1 MHAMPAKLRPGDRVP
16 MSWEEYAALGEDV
29 RGEYIDGML
38 VVSPSPTQ
46 RHQDVGFQLAK
57 RLEAAL
63 PAPMK
68 MTQAWAWKP
77 AGDEFIPD
85 ISVIDASEEQTRYT
99 GIPHLAV
106 EILSSDRAADML
118 RKARKY
124 AALGLPHYWVVD
136 PDGPEIIE
144 HRLFEGEAEYRV
156 VGRHSGDHAVT
167 LQVGPATVTLVPAD
181 LTG

>member
-1 MHAMPAKLRPGDRVP
+1 

-46 RHQDVGFQLAK
+46 RHQDISGNLFVVLKSTLQPPLKPVLG
-57 RLEAAL
+57 
-63 PAPMK
+63 
-68 MTQAWAWKP
+68 WAWRP
-77 AGDEFIPD
+77 ASDEFIPD
-85 ISVIDASEEQTRYT
+85 LTVIDATDEQARYT

-106 EILSSDRAADML
+106 EVLSTDRAADML

-124 AALGLPHYWVVD
+124 AAVGLPHYWVVD

-144 HRLFEGEAEYRV
+144 HGLLEGEPEYRV
-156 VGRHSGDHAVT
+156 VGRHSGDDAVT
-167 LQVGPATVTLVPAD
+167 LQVGPASVTLVPAD